1 VIVVK
6 TTNATILLLAVL
18 VLAGVIVSPVSAITY
33 TRTATPINGLME
45 HDHVF
50 INNTV
55 STTFDASPNGK
66 AILEAYFIVPSEAQ
80 VDFTLYY
87 GSGGSV
93 SGYMEN
99 HHESGIFGFA
109 YTNSTVSING
119 VTKSYTYGDIV
130 PLTEL
135 TITGY
140 AYETGNNTVTGFL
153 VSSYDYGGFLGNDLA
168 AFYPVNVINNNLIY
182 RIDATGTDSFNMEIV
197 EASQSTVSNAVSRS
211 ALDAFN
217 DWVNFSIGIASQLMG
232 FVLML
237 FGIIKFFFIDNIL
250 LVIALWIGVT
260 MAYSAISSKDI
271 FGFYKKFFKFQRTLL
286 DFIVGLWNTLV
297 QIIAAFRGIFRI

>member
-1 VIVVK
+1 MTHAKVI
-6 TTNATILLLAVL
+6 LLAVL
-18 VLAGVIVSPVSAITY
+18 LLAGMIISPVSAVTY

-50 INNTV
+50 VKDTY
-55 STTFDASPNGK
+55 STSFDASPEGK
-66 AILEAYFIVPSEAQ
+66 AVLETYFIVPSEGQ

-87 GSGGSV
+87 GTGSTV

-119 VTKSYTYGDIV
+119 VTKSYTYGDVV

-140 AYETGNNTVTGFL
+140 AYETNNNSVTGFL

-168 AFYPVNVINNNLIY
+168 AFYSVSSIQNNLIY
-182 RIDATGTDSFNMEIV
+182 RIDATGTDSFSMEIV
-197 EASQSTVSNAVSRS
+197 EAPQSTVTDAVSRS
-211 ALDAFN
+211 VFDAFN
-217 DWVNFSIGIASQLMG
+217 DWVNFAMGIARQLMD

-237 FGIIKFFFIDNIL
+237 FGIIKFLFIDNVL
-250 LVIALWIGVT
+250 LVIALWISVT

-271 FGFYKKFFKFQRTLL
+271 FGFYTKFFRYQRALL
-286 DFIVGLWNTLV
+286 DFIVGLWNILV
-297 QIIAAFRGIFRI
+297 QIIASFRGIFRI